1 MKAALII
8 TLMFAFAG
16 CATNQSLTSHSRTS
30 ARTTDEFE
38 HPELIGMTREQI
50 ARLLWRVQYE

>member
-16 CATNQSLTSHSRTS
+16 CATNQPSASHSQGRPPATN
-30 ARTTDEFE
+30 ELE
-38 HPELIGMTREQI
+38 HPGLAGLTKEQI